1 MDSLSRMSSGS
12 LSPPVSEAQFDAYTA
27 ARQKMFARLDEYES
41 LNDDDDTVRFL
52 TSVFHF
58 LPTQGQSHL
67 ADDVDLCHNDDQ
79 LRQLVKHLE
88 TTLLKPMLAAGR
100 TTPAITPSPLSGV
113 NDSAEDL
120 TGRQSELRRIC
131 LQHNNNQCVI
141 AKAWGHERSPP
152 PDAITGD
159 LEAAH
164 IIKVKSIDEDNR
176 PKRGF
181 HIKCFLGSFSIQSQ
195 MSFVLHR

>member
-27 ARQKMFARLDEYES
+27 VRQKMFARLDEYDT
-41 LNDDDDTVRFL
+41 LNDDDDTVHFL
-52 TSVFHF
+52 TSVFQF

-100 TTPAITPSPLSGV
+100 TTPAITPSPPFWY
-113 NDSAEDL
+113 
-120 TGRQSELRRIC
+120 RRLC
-131 LQHNNNQCVI
+131 
-141 AKAWGHERSPP
+141 
-152 PDAITGD
+152 
-159 LEAAH
+159 
-164 IIKVKSIDEDNR
+164 
-176 PKRGF
+176 
-181 HIKCFLGSFSIQSQ
+181 
-195 MSFVLHR
+195 